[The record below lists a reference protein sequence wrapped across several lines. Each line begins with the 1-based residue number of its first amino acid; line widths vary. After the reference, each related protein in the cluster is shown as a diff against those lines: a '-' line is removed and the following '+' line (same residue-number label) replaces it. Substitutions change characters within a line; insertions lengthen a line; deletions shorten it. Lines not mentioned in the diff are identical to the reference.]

1 MHPNELLYLTN
12 PQKPGKVKQ
21 KEQNLPIILLSIF
34 LGISLLV
41 NIFLALVSTRV
52 IDFAPATANKS
63 YTTYNSPTDLDSKA
77 YQGELVQFRADPFDL
92 TAIKGKSNEYMW
104 RFSKADGKD
113 YGIVLRFPL
122 TLKPVATGIG
132 LYSGKALS
140 REVYGESKVLVIQ
153 IEGVK
158 G

>member
-12 PQKPGKVKQ
+12 PQKPVKAKQ
-21 KEQNLPIILLSIF
+21 KEQNLPIIMLSIF

-41 NIFLALVSTRV
+41 NIFLALVSAKV
-52 IDFAPATANKS
+52 IDFAPATTSKS
-63 YTTYNSPTDLDSKA
+63 YTAYNSPTDLDSKA

-122 TLKPVATGIG
+122 TLKPVATGMG